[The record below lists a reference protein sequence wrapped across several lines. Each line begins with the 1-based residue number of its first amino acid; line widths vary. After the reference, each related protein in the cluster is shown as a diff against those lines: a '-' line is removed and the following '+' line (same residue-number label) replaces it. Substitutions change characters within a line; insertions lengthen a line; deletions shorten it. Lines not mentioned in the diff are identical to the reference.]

1 MVDIFFNKV
10 SIEDYLSLVNNMN
23 DWDNIKEV
31 YEKDT
36 SFNEAAHDLRI
47 LYILRNRIH

>member
-23 DWDNIKEV
+23 DCDNIKEV
-31 YEKDT
+31 YEKDA
-36 SFNEAAHDLRI
+36 SFNEGSSRSPNI
-47 LYILRNRIH
+47 VYTEK